1 MNEVHFYTVFLH
13 THRVI
18 TCLRL
23 TIVGVNAVEGC
34 VELRAITRF
43 GVCNYTDEVGF
54 GVWGLGFGAEM
65 PFAPWCRS
73 CFASVISYRCV
84 PSLVVGRWSLVVG
97 RWSLVVGRCWVV
109 CWSLVV
115 GRWSLLGCLLFVVGL
130 FVGRW
135 SLGVG
140 RWSLGVVH
148 YSLFIV
154 RCWVGLL
161 VAVES
166 YQLVFR
172 RGVLVAAW

>member
-1 MNEVHFYTVFLH
+1 MQLH
-13 THRVI
+13 GLECVI
-18 TCLRL
+18 TQTKWGL
-23 TIVGVNAVEGC
+23 
-34 VELRAITRF
+34 
-43 GVCNYTDEVGF
+43 GF
-54 GVWGLGFGAEM
+54 GVWGLVPKCLLRLGADL
-65 PFAPWCRS
+65 
-73 CFASVISYRCV
+73 ASRQLLVIVASLRW
-84 PSLVVGRWSLVVG
+84 SLVVGRWSLVVG
-97 RWSLVVGRCWVV
+97 RWSLV
-109 CWSLVV
+109 
-115 GRWSLLGCLLFVVGL
+115 VVGL

>member
-1 MNEVHFYTVFLH
+1 MVFGV
-13 THRVI
+13 R
-18 TCLRL
+18 RL
-23 TIVGVNAVEGC
+23 V
-34 VELRAITRF
+34 F
-43 GVCNYTDEVGF
+43 GVCLVNDVG
-54 GVWGLGFGAEM
+54 V
-65 PFAPWCRS
+65 
-73 CFASVISYRCV
+73 RCSSFV
-84 PSLVVGRWSLVVG
+84 AIVHCSLFVVRWSLVVG
-97 RWSLVVGRCWVV
+97 RWSLF
-109 CWSLVV
+109 V
-115 GRWSLLGCLLFVVGL
+115 GRWSLLGCLLVVVGL